1 LWKLPLEKYGLKPD
15 HAFEEDYA
23 SCQMALVPEK
33 FFEEADKGMIR
44 FKRTTNWWFYDE
56 GIEFEDGTT
65 LEADV
70 VILATGYDGMKKLKA
85 IVPEPF
91 RSWLEFPWGIMPL
104 YRYVHFFNTLF
115 FLYSKLVLDYSEML
129 C

>member
-1 LWKLPLEKYGLKPD
+1 
-15 HAFEEDYA
+15 
-23 SCQMALVPEK
+23 VPEK